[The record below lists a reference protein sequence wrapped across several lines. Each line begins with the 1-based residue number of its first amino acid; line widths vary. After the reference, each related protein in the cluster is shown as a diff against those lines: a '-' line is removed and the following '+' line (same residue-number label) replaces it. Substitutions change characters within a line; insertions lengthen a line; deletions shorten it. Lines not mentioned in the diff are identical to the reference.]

1 MTALAGPSASR
12 SRRAAGPGGPGPHR
26 PGAGVPASRHVA
38 NQQQLR
44 RLARLLRTVAGAL
57 VALAFLVPLLW
68 MLSSSLKSNGDVFR
82 TPPSLV
88 PRRLEFGN
96 YRQTLHYVPFGTYFT
111 NSAIVTAAAIAGT
124 LLSCVPVAYALSIM
138 KWRGRGV
145 AFAVVLGSIMLPFPA
160 VMIPWYIIFK
170 HLGWIG
176 TLLPVSIPPFV
187 GEFVTPA
194 FSSALAIFLLRQFF
208 LGIPREIIEAARIDG
223 AGHVRILLRIVQP
236 LARPVIATV
245 VITTTLASW
254 TAFIGPL
261 LFLSNTNVFTL
272 SVGLQ
277 QYQSQHFTAFNYLM
291 AASVIFIVPVL
302 VVFFLGQKY
311 FVRGASRTGLK

>member
-1 MTALAGPSASR
+1 LAAI
-12 SRRAAGPGGPGPHR
+12 ADPGPAVPGR
-26 PGAGVPASRHVA
+26 RGAGAGWQGHARAGHGPASP
-38 NQQQLR
+38 QLR
-44 RLARLLRTVAGAL
+44 RLARRLRTLAGLL

-68 MLSSSLKSNGDVFR
+68 MLSSSLKSNSDVFR

-88 PRRLEFGN
+88 PSRLEFGN
-96 YRQTLHYVPFGTYFT
+96 YGRTLGYIPFGTYFA
-111 NSAIVTAAAIAGT
+111 NSAIVTAATVAGT
-124 LLSCVPVAYALSIM
+124 LFCCVPVAYALSVM
-138 KWRGRGV
+138 RWRGRGT
-145 AFAVVLGSIMLPFPA
+145 AFAIVLGSIMLPFPA

-176 TLLPVSIPPFV
+176 TLLPLSVPPFV

-223 AGHVRILLRIVQP
+223 AGHLRILVRIVQP

-261 LFLSNTNVFTL
+261 LFLNNTSVFTL

-277 QYQSQHFTAFNYLM
+277 QYQSTHFTAFNYLM

>member
-1 MTALAGPSASR
+1 MST
-12 SRRAAGPGGPGPHR
+12 
-26 PGAGVPASRHVA
+26 VPAARRGPASPE
-38 NQQQLR
+38 LR
-44 RLARLLRTVAGAL
+44 RLASWLRTLAGAL

-68 MLSSSLKSNGDVFR
+68 MLSSSLKSNGDIFK

-88 PRRLEFGN
+88 PSHLKFAN
-96 YRQTLHYVPFGTYFT
+96 YSQTLHYIPFGTYFT
-111 NSAIVTAAAIAGT
+111 NSAIITAATIVGT
-124 LLSCVPVAYALSIM
+124 LLSCVPAAYALSIM
-138 KWRGRGV
+138 RWRGRNP

-170 HLGWIG
+170 HIGWIG
-176 TLLPVSIPPFV
+176 SLLPLAAPPVV
-187 GEFVTPA
+187 GEFVTPY

-208 LGIPREIIEAARIDG
+208 AGIPREVIEAARIDG
-223 AGHVRILLRIVQP
+223 AGHLRILLRIVQP

-245 VITTTLASW
+245 VIMTTLASW

-261 LFLSNTNVFTL
+261 LFLTNTSVFTL
-272 SVGLQ
+272 SIGLQ
-277 QYQSQHFTAFNYLM
+277 QYQSTHFTAYNYLM

-311 FVRGASRTGLK
+311 FVKGASRTGLK

>member
-1 MTALAGPSASR
+1 MTLLAEPPAPRARPATRRQGARSAGR
-12 SRRAAGPGGPGPHR
+12 GAPAAR
-26 PGAGVPASRHVA
+26 PGAGSA
-38 NQQQLR
+38 QLR
-44 RLARLLRTVAGAL
+44 RLASLLRTLAGLL

-68 MLSSSLKSNGDVFR
+68 MLSSSLKSNSDVFK

-88 PRRLEFGN
+88 PSHLEFGN
-96 YRQTLHYVPFGTYFT
+96 YRRTLGYIPFGTYFA
-111 NSAIVTAAAIAGT
+111 NSAIVTACTVAGT
-124 LLSCVPVAYALSIM
+124 LLCCVPVAYALSIM
-138 KWRGRGV
+138 RWRGRGS

-176 TLLPVSIPPFV
+176 TLLPVAIPPVV

-245 VITTTLASW
+245 VIMTTLAAW

-261 LFLSNTNVFTL
+261 LFLNSTNVFTL

>member
-1 MTALAGPSASR
+1 MTVLTGSAAR
-12 SRRAAGPGGPGPHR
+12 SRRPAPGVSGS
-26 PGAGVPASRHVA
+26 PARSRSSA
-38 NQQQLR
+38 DLL
-44 RLARLLRTVAGAL
+44 RLARGLRTLAGLL

-82 TPPSLV
+82 TPPSLL
-88 PRRLEFGN
+88 PSHLELNN
-96 YRQTLHYVPFGTYFT
+96 YSKTLGYIPFGTYFA
-111 NSAIVTAAAIAGT
+111 NSAIVTAATVVGT
-124 LLSCVPVAYALSIM
+124 LVSCVPVAYALSIM
-138 KWRGRGV
+138 RWRGRGT
-145 AFAVVLGSIMLPFPA
+145 AFAIVLGSIMLPFPA

-176 TLLPVSIPPFV
+176 TLLPLSIPPVV

-223 AGHVRILLRIVQP
+223 ASHLRILTRIVQP

-245 VITTTLASW
+245 VIMTTLASW

-261 LFLSNTNVFTL
+261 LFLTNTSVFTL

-277 QYQSQHFTAFNYLM
+277 QYQSEHFTAYNYLM
-291 AASVIFIVPVL
+291 AASVIFILPVL